1 MDPSPAKPWQCRHC
15 PKRFTDPF
23 AMREHHKAKHK
34 HKKLPQAVKDA
45 IHAHRERRGDFE
57 ESFADRAI
65 AAELDHAMG
74 VDNPD
79 YDWLVEPYK

>member
-1 MDPSPAKPWQCRHC
+1 MTVASPKEKPWGCSHC
-15 PKRFTDPF
+15 SKRFVDAF
-23 AMREHHKAKHK
+23 AVREHHKKKHK
-34 HKKLPQAVKDA
+34 NKKLSQTVKDA
-45 IHAHRERRGDFE
+45 TRRDEE

-74 VDNPD
+74 IGNPD

>member
-1 MDPSPAKPWQCRHC
+1 MSRRKGKREKNRWEDQGRKPSDAKR
-15 PKRFTDPF
+15 D
-23 AMREHHKAKHK
+23 
-34 HKKLPQAVKDA
+34 D
-45 IHAHRERRGDFE
+45 
-57 ESFADRAI
+57 ESMADRAI